1 MADTKTMNW
10 IDLSAYGVRLCV
22 VVVPKGET
30 NQKLLALAPGPEGE
44 VDNQIQNLT
53 DIGSALGFTRIDKTP
68 PIFVNPNVSKFK
80 ISEMQAQL
88 QDAGFDQSTIA
99 EVPQASVFRTP
110 NTPAPAQQSAPAPA
124 QDSAATGAEPA
135 PASSPQPAAADAT
148 GTLEDKQ
155 DKAAERRVLM
165 NLSTS
170 LGYNRQ
176 ERQVFEFYDGER
188 TGERFQLGADL
199 SDPIFENG
207 ETGRDAGD
215 FLRAPDDAALKEC
228 AATIAEQINH
238 GEVVRLR
245 DLETFATTI
254 FGNDYSDEQFASL
267 VNGVDNYFSGWV
279 RGHSDRSYNQMYSD
293 AVRISENSAYKGM
306 LSGDTDSLASI
317 NLPLSVV
324 VARIANGLSN
334 DDTKATF
341 VNPGHGNLFAKWKKG
356 KNAQLN
362 VVESRQDVASS
373 IAEYS
378 REIGLR
384 QDDEITVGTPN
395 YDGSDVIVANI
406 ISGWS
411 DAPQYRLNTEYNRH
425 EFVEIVDALD
435 KREPEGHAVFTFKL
449 SRDEDVMAEY
459 EDFLAELGRFYTVEG
474 IAEIDGTVHSGVAGI
489 DPIVTLSVGPKRPV
503 ALQEA
508 HEASQRRK
516 EIFDSASLFTWSS
529 EVLKSRSKI
538 ENYIG
543 SLDQRETVEGFRT
556 ADGERNEFQSP
567 YVSASKVGEPEAMSP
582 KHLEAPMRQA
592 MAKMLRY
599 HPDPDEYVANSIG
612 FTKEQLARHYSPEQV
627 DVMAMEA
634 FAEEQGKP
642 AFQIGDQTG
651 IGKGREGAGIIARHV
666 LLGRTCWWM
675 TAKKA
680 NIDDILRDLGDAGV
694 LDYVQPLILNG
705 GTYYYKDKETGEV
718 REYEG
723 LTKERIFE
731 ELVDVEEE
739 VIDVL
744 DEDGEPTFD
753 EDGERITETK
763 QHFSSNMPEG
773 FNLVLG
779 TYSQVSGDL
788 EKLAEEEPDGI
799 KAAKLR
805 FFKEQIDENSV
816 LVFDEAQ
823 KATGKSNTG
832 NNMRAAIENAYRTVF
847 MSATHAKNV
856 DTMGLY
862 NILFP
867 DYLDEETIHDILAKG
882 GENAQE
888 VISSMLAQNGV
899 LMRREHDNSRLT
911 FETIEDIERYDRN
924 RAIVDAISPILSE
937 IAFLSG
943 DVNRRIQNVLDEE
956 ADNLEA
962 REMEAEEARL
972 LGNADQ
978 RREANRNVRQA
989 RSKVKGLQ
997 ASKLSFGSPLF
1008 QITKTVVAAAKS
1020 DAIASFAVEDILQGR
1035 KPVVMADGTQGAVYK
1050 QCYDLQ
1056 IAEGLEEARA
1066 PDIKDLMHRQID
1078 MIFAKL
1084 GQNEATQVEYDPEQE
1099 NENENEEDEVDPELL
1114 RRLETIRGMVDQ
1126 IDDFPIS
1133 MIDAVKNAIRDAGF
1147 SCGEMTGRAH
1157 EYDGTKVVPRVKVPA
1172 SIVVDRFNNGDYDAV
1187 IVNKSNLEGISLHD
1201 APHFV
1206 NHGQRVLYEGDMPG
1220 DINDRIQGHGRINR
1234 KGSMTDALIRAI
1246 ATGIPAEQRLLASSN
1261 QKMRQL
1267 SANVSSNRDNKS
1279 LIANVLDVYNV
1290 VGDKVCETYFETH
1303 PDTLRMLG
1311 FEDDFAEGQANQN
1324 AADDLEGEVKESKRT
1339 ANQIFARMML
1349 LTCDF
1354 QEHIMG
1360 EIDAEYEAEIMEL
1373 DATNSN
1379 PLKPAEIPGIVRT
1392 RKKELFEGPEEGTI
1406 LADAFEEP
1414 VFMETAIVETLEDP
1428 LSGND
1433 VDNLVSQA
1441 TRNGEGRFANRQS
1454 DKIDHERGDRLN
1466 GILRM
1471 RGGGHASVEEAV
1483 AAGNNHV
1490 ATISR
1495 QMDRLQ
1501 TVIQNVVP
1509 GSEIR
1514 LNDAHGEP
1522 VMGIV
1527 TSVRYPSEKKPA
1539 YSAANYRFQYV
1550 TPGDAEPR
1558 PSTFDA
1564 LMSNRAFWADE
1575 AQMEPHVWAGLNDAK
1590 DERVD
1595 MTLRQFDNASEF
1607 KRQEEVRLLT
1617 GNVFRAMQISQEN
1630 NNIGTMCVYED
1641 GDEGIMKRGMV
1652 LKKDALTNRVAEIP
1666 VALRTP
1672 EMTFDY
1678 LRDHEGATIYPDQK
1692 RAKRSMTIKHL
1703 TQGYQVTMPSPKAA
1717 HLGKI
1722 YKNENIREMYD
1733 NARADVQNGARQLVR
1748 VNLDEDALLDFLRD
1762 TMGTGIRFWV
1772 SSNNRAWA
1780 NDWSTR
1786 MNIAEADEYGI
1797 DQQELEAEAQK
1808 AFEAA

>member
-1 MADTKTMNW
+1 MAETKTMNW

-22 VVVPKGET
+22 VVVPKGDT

-44 VDNQIQNLT
+44 ADNQIENLT
-53 DIGSALGFTRIDKTP
+53 NIGSALGFTRVDRTP
-68 PIFVNPNVSKFK
+68 PIFVNPAVSKFK
-80 ISEMQAQL
+80 ISEMQEKLHA
-88 QDAGFDQSTIA
+88 AGFDQSAIK
-99 EVPQASVFRTP
+99 EVPQSSVFRMP
-110 NTPAPAQQSAPAPA
+110 EAPA
-124 QDSAATGAEPA
+124 QDNQQTRA
-135 PASSPQPAAADAT
+135 PQASPDSQGPTDASPAAPSESASVA
-148 GTLEDKQ
+148 EKR
-155 DKAAERRVLM
+155 DKAAERRALM
-165 NLSTS
+165 NRSTS
-170 LGYNRQ
+170 LGYNRKD
-176 ERQVFEFYDGER
+176 RQVFELYDGDNV
-188 TGERFQLGADL
+188 GQRFQLGADL
-199 SDPIFENG
+199 SDPVFENG
-207 ETGRDAGD
+207 ESGVAAGE
-215 FLRAPDDAALKEC
+215 FLRAPDETAVKEC

-254 FGNDYSDEQFASL
+254 YGHDYSEEQFAVL
-267 VNGVDNYFSGWV
+267 TNGIDNYFSGWI
-279 RGHSDRSYNQMYSD
+279 RGHSDRSYNQMYTDS
-293 AVRISENSAYKGM
+293 VRISENSAYKSM
-306 LSGDTDSLASI
+306 LGRNTDSLAKI

-341 VNPGHGNLFAKWKKG
+341 VNPGHGSLFAKWKKG

-362 VVESRQDVASS
+362 IVESRQDVATS
-373 IAEYS
+373 IADYS

-406 ISGWS
+406 ISGWN
-411 DAPQYRLNTEYNRH
+411 DTPQYRLNTEYNRA
-425 EFVEIVDALD
+425 EFVDIVDALD
-435 KREPEGHAVFTFKL
+435 KRTADGHAVFTFKL

-459 EDFLAELGRFYTVEG
+459 EDFLAQLGRYYTVEG
-474 IAEIDGTVHSGVAGI
+474 IAEIDGTVHSGEAGV
-489 DPIVTLSVGPKRPV
+489 DPVVTLSVGPRRPV
-503 ALQEA
+503 PLEEA

-516 EIFDSASLFTWSS
+516 EIFDNASLFTWSS

-538 ENYIG
+538 ENYID

-567 YVSASKVGEPEAMSP
+567 YVAASKIGEPEAMSP

-599 HPDPDEYVANSIG
+599 HPDPDEYVANNLG
-612 FTKEQLARHYSPEQV
+612 FTKAQLEKHFSPEQV
-627 DVMAMEA
+627 DVLAMEA
-634 FAEEQGKP
+634 FAEEQEKP

-651 IGKGREGAGIIARHV
+651 IGKGREGAGIVARHA
-666 LLGRTCWWM
+666 LNGRTSWWM

-680 NIDDILRDLGDAGV
+680 NIDDILRDLGDSGV

-705 GTYYYKDKETGEV
+705 GTYYYKDRETGEV

-723 LTKERIFE
+723 LTKERVFE
-731 ELVDVEEE
+731 ELVNVDEE
-739 VIDVL
+739 VVDVL
-744 DEDGEPTFD
+744 DENGEPTFD
-753 EDGERITETK
+753 EDGARITETK
-763 QHFSSNMPEG
+763 QHFSSQMPEG
-773 FNLVLG
+773 FNLVIG
-779 TYSQVSGDL
+779 TYSQVSSDL
-788 EKLAEEEPDGI
+788 EKLEDEEPGSM

-805 FFKEQIDENSV
+805 FFKDQIDENSV
-816 LVFDEAQ
+816 MVFDEAQ
-823 KATGKSNTG
+823 KATGDSNTG
-832 NNMRAAIENAYRTVF
+832 NNMREAIENSYRTVF
-847 MSATHAKNV
+847 MSATHAKNTK
-856 DTMGLY
+856 TMGLY

-867 DYLDEETIHDILAKG
+867 DYLDEDTVHDILAKG

-888 VISSMLAQNGV
+888 VISAMLAQNGV

-924 RAIVDAISPILSE
+924 REIVDKISPILSE

-943 DVNRRIQNVLDEE
+943 DVNRRIQNVLDDEE
-956 ADNLEA
+956 ENLEA
-962 REMEAEEARL
+962 REFEAEEARL
-972 LGNADQ
+972 VGDDDQ
-978 RREANRNVRQA
+978 RRQANRNVKQSRA
-989 RSKVKGLQ
+989 KVRGLQ

-1008 QITKTVVAAAKS
+1008 QITKTVVAAAKA
-1020 DAIASFAVEDILQGR
+1020 DAIASFAVEDILNGR
-1035 KPVVMADGTQGAVYK
+1035 KPVIMADGTQGAVYRD
-1050 QCYDLQ
+1050 CYLRQ
-1056 IAEGLEEARA
+1056 IEEGAEEVRP
-1066 PDIKDLMHRQID
+1066 PDIKDMMHRQID

-1084 GQNEATQVEYDPEQE
+1084 GQNEATQAEFDPNQEDAEQE
-1099 NENENEEDEVDPELL
+1099 EEEVDPDLL
-1114 RRLETIRGMVDQ
+1114 RRLETIRSMVDR

-1133 MIDAVKNAIRDAGF
+1133 MIDSVKNAIRNAGF
-1147 SCGEMTGRAH
+1147 DCGEMTGRGH
-1157 EYDGTKVVPRVKVPA
+1157 EYDGTKIVPRVKVP
-1172 SIVVDRFNNGDYDAV
+1172 SSEVVDRFNNRDYDAV

-1279 LIANVLDVYNV
+1279 LISNVLDVYNV
-1290 VGDKVCETYFETH
+1290 VGDQVCDTYFESH

-1311 FEDDFAEGQANQN
+1311 FEHDFAEAQANQN
-1324 AADDLEGEVKESKRT
+1324 AAANEEGEVKESKRT
-1339 ANQIFARMML
+1339 ANQVFARMML

-1354 QEHIMG
+1354 QEEIME

-1373 DATNSN
+1373 NATNSN
-1379 PLKPAEIPGIVRT
+1379 PLRPTQIPGIVRT

-1414 VFMETAIVETLEDP
+1414 VFMETAVIETLENP
-1428 LSGND
+1428 LTGND
-1433 VDNLVSQA
+1433 VDQLVSQA
-1441 TRNGEGRFANRQS
+1441 VRNGEGRFADRQC
-1454 DKIDHERGDRLN
+1454 DKIDHYRADRLE
-1466 GILRM
+1466 GVLRV
-1471 RGGGHASVEEAV
+1471 RGGGHTSVEEAV

-1490 ATISR
+1490 AKVSK

-1501 TVIQNVVP
+1501 TVVSKVVP
-1509 GSEIR
+1509 GAEIR
-1514 LNDAHGEP
+1514 LKDSGGEP

-1539 YSAANYRFQYV
+1539 YSPANYKFQYV
-1550 TPGDAEPR
+1550 MPGDAEPR

-1564 LMSNRAFWADE
+1564 LMSDHVFWADE
-1575 AQMEPHVWAGLNDAK
+1575 ARMEPHVWEGLNDAK

-1652 LKKDALTNRVAEIP
+1652 LKKDALTNRIAEIP

-1678 LRDHEGATIYPDQK
+1678 LRDHGGATVYPDRK
-1692 RAKRSMTIKHL
+1692 RTKRSMTIKHL
-1703 TQGYQVTMPSPKAA
+1703 TQGYQVTLPSPKAA
-1717 HLGKI
+1717 HLSRV

-1733 NARADVQNGARQLVR
+1733 NARAEMQDGARQLVKL
-1748 VNLDEDALLDFLRD
+1748 NMDEEQLLDFLRD

-1786 MNIAEADEYGI
+1786 MNIAEADEYGLTQ
-1797 DQQELEAEAQK
+1797 DDLEAEAQTT
-1808 AFEAA
+1808 FEAA